1 MAKKILNIFISQPM
15 HGRSEEEIVK
25 ERKEIMQLLG
35 ECNPYKKTWDL
46 HIIDNLH
53 HENVKTWDYFPPER
67 AGRLWNLGQSI
78 SKIADADLIVFVC
91 GWDKAAGCNVEWIV
105 SNSYEI
111 PYIFSISDDFE
122 FVKQTI
128 RRAMQEKNKWRYKNG
143 KEKKNN

>member
-1 MAKKILNIFISQPM
+1 MSKDRKVLNVFISQPM

-78 SKIADADLIVFVC
+78 SKMADADLVAIAPEYF
-91 GWDKAAGCNVEWIV
+91 KANGSVVEYAAA
-105 SNSYEI
+105 SLYEI
-111 PYIFSISDDFE
+111 PLCVLYSDQHNE
-122 FVKQTI
+122 HVTGRIKK
-128 RRAMQEKNKWRYKNG
+128 AMQKKNKWRYK
-143 KEKKNN
+143 E

>member
-1 MAKKILNIFISQPM
+1 MPKKILNIFISQPM

-53 HENVKTWDYFPPER
+53 HENIKTWDYFPLER

-78 SKIADADLIVFVC
+78 SQMADADLAVFAEGFACTNGCICEYDVAMMY
-91 GWDKAAGCNVEWIV
+91 DIPAAQAAWE
-105 SNSYEI
+105 
-111 PYIFSISDDFE
+111 PAFIS
-122 FVKQTI
+122 TYMI
-128 RRAMQEKNKWRYKNG
+128 RAMRAKNKWRYNK
-143 KEKKNN
+143 